1 WVAYLREQA
10 ARVPGVQ
17 QAVDRIAAPAGSED
31 ATLMMARVQARGGL
45 ASYMIFGTELSA
57 GHHNEKFD
65 FDESVMT
72 VAVDTLARVALNFPW
87 QRGV

>member
-1 WVAYLREQA
+1 
-10 ARVPGVQ
+10 
-17 QAVDRIAAPAGSED
+17 
-31 ATLMMARVQARGGL
+31 MMARVRARGGL

-72 VAVDTLARVALNFPW
+72 VAVDTRARRA
-87 QRGV
+87 

>member
-1 WVAYLREQA
+1 SVSW
-10 ARVPGVQ
+10 ARRCVIR
-17 QAVDRIAAPAGSED
+17 DS
-31 ATLMMARVQARGGL
+31 

>member
-1 WVAYLREQA
+1 
-10 ARVPGVQ
+10 
-17 QAVDRIAAPAGSED
+17 
-31 ATLMMARVQARGGL
+31 RGGL

-65 FDESVMT
+65 FDESVMA
-72 VAVDTLARVALNFPW
+72 VAVETLARVALNFPW

>member
-1 WVAYLREQA
+1 MRRLVMHEKSD
-10 ARVPGVQ
+10 
-17 QAVDRIAAPAGSED
+17 AVFSTGF
-31 ATLMMARVQARGGL
+31 LQVQARGGL

-65 FDESVMT
+65 FDESVMA
-72 VAVDTLARVALNFPW
+72 VAVETLARVALNFPW

>member
-1 WVAYLREQA
+1 
-10 ARVPGVQ
+10 
-17 QAVDRIAAPAGSED
+17 
-31 ATLMMARVQARGGL
+31 MMARVQERGGL

-65 FDESVMT
+65 FDENVMT
-72 VAVDTLARVALNFPW
+72 LAVETLARVALNFHW

>member
-1 WVAYLREQA
+1 RRLSRSC
-10 ARVPGVQ
+10 R
-17 QAVDRIAAPAGSED
+17 R
-31 ATLMMARVQARGGL
+31 LMARVQARGGL

-65 FDESVMT
+65 FDESVMA
-72 VAVDTLARVALNFPW
+72 VAVETLARVALNFPW